1 MNGFRRFFNKSLKES
16 ESKDST
22 LAELIKKERMMGH
35 ETGLIPLDANYF
47 KTHVSELIEE
57 YLQAVPNLT
66 ISEELRKQ
74 VKIEQQEKEIT
85 ELKRSELAI
94 QKLQT
99 QQVEDRKNMLE
110 MFHKMSA
117 DPEKFKKLLREFK
130 DED

>member
-1 MNGFRRFFNKSLKES
+1 
-16 ESKDST
+16 
-22 LAELIKKERMMGH
+22 MMGH
-35 ETGLIPLDANYF
+35 ETGLILLDANYF

-74 VKIEQQEKEIT
+74 VKIEQLEKEMT

-110 MFHKMSA
+110 MFDKMSS
-117 DPEKFKKLLREFK
+117 DPDKFKKLLREFK